1 MNLIL
6 KEVKSNVK
14 SIFFWSLG
22 LSVLIMGTF
31 SKMAA
36 IGDQNISI
44 EELLAGFPPVLMKV
58 FGFSDV
64 PFDSG
69 EGLFVLTLNYL
80 LIGLLIHAAMLG
92 ARTMTKEEEDNTAE
106 FLFLKPISRT
116 SIFVKK
122 IISNFIVLFIIDITL
137 FFVTAASVLG
147 FTNETN
153 VMYLI
158 KYFIIMYILQLFVLA
173 IGNLL
178 GNTVS
183 NKAGLFSALFGLILY
198 LFNIVIALL
207 EEPGI
212 FEFLSPLSILSG
224 ENIYN
229 GDINYLYLNGLFL
242 MIIIIFM
249 VSCNFMKKKDIK
261 MI

>member
-1 MNLIL
+1 
-6 KEVKSNVK
+6 
-14 SIFFWSLG
+14 
-22 LSVLIMGTF
+22 
-31 SKMAA
+31 
-36 IGDQNISI
+36 
-44 EELLAGFPPVLMKV
+44 
-58 FGFSDV
+58 
-64 PFDSG
+64 
-69 EGLFVLTLNYL
+69 
-80 LIGLLIHAAMLG
+80 
-92 ARTMTKEEEDNTAE
+92 
-106 FLFLKPISRT
+106 
-116 SIFVKK
+116 
-122 IISNFIVLFIIDITL
+122 
-137 FFVTAASVLG
+137 
-147 FTNETN
+147 
-153 VMYLI
+153 MYLI